1 MDQPFRF
8 SLYLRRLG
16 RHWKL
21 IVIPAAVALLAAILF
36 SFLTPVRYTASAT
49 MIAPKPQL
57 VWRWD
62 NKVYDIVDLRFDWR
76 AEVMPLVKTQK
87 TAELALSS
95 VEGQLNRAYDPQE
108 LIAATTVKP
117 GAGSMFTIS
126 VKAPDPHD
134 AALLANALA
143 AALPKTVADLYAG
156 SQDAFADAASDVRQ
170 SFDEWDEKW
179 RAFRAQHG
187 IGLGFT
193 GDLTTAEGEQ
203 LYGNQSAIKQELVI
217 KGSDVANLTVFLDKI
232 TRVLAATEQGE
243 ENNHLATL
251 DTPNL
256 AHYGLD
262 FASLQALSPAALTTT
277 LRTLQQHV
285 QSDLDAMNADLQ
297 ALQEEVAGLLQER
310 ENIQRTRGVWYDSV
324 KALENKQ
331 IEMEVKRI
339 VEGQRVQQV
348 AEALPPEQPSQP
360 NWLLNLA
367 LALTAG
373 LLGGLFLAVI
383 AVYLGGEN
391 ERATDGQAAPDQR
404 R

>member
-16 RHWKL
+16 QHWKL

-36 SFLTPVRYTASAT
+36 SFLTPVRYTASVT

-57 VWRWD
+57 AWRWD

-87 TAELALSS
+87 TAELALFS
-95 VEGQLNRAYDPQE
+95 VEGQLSRAYDPQE

-117 GAGSMFTIS
+117 GAGSLFTIS
-126 VKAPDPHD
+126 VKASDPHD

-143 AALPKTVADLYAG
+143 AALPETVADSYAG

-179 RAFRAQHG
+179 RAFRAQYG

-193 GDLTTAEGEQ
+193 GDLAATNDQ
-203 LYGNQSAIKQELVI
+203 VFGNQSAIKHELAIV
-217 KGSDVANLTVFLDKI
+217 STDVANLTVFLNKI
-232 TRVLAATEQGE
+232 DTVASAIQAGE
-243 ENNHLATL
+243 DNVHLML
-251 DTPNL
+251 LNTPEL
-256 AHYGLD
+256 SVYGLD
-262 FASLQALSPAALTTT
+262 FAVLQNMSHQQLDHT
-277 LRTLQQHV
+277 LAELKPRV
-285 QSDLDAMNADLQ
+285 QSDLDAQNARLLT
-297 ALQEEVAGLLQER
+297 LQEKVAKLLQER
-310 ENIQRTRGVWYDSV
+310 ENIQRTRGVWYNSV
-324 KALENKQ
+324 KTMENKQ
-331 IEMEVKRI
+331 IELEVKRI
-339 VEGQRVQQV
+339 VEGQRVHQM

-360 NWLLNLA
+360 NWLLNMA

-391 ERATDGQAAPDQR
+391 ERAADGQAATDER

>member
-21 IVIPAAVALLAAILF
+21 ILIPAIIALLAAILF
-36 SFLTPVRYTASAT
+36 SFLTPVRYTATTT

-62 NKVYDIVDLRFDWR
+62 NKVYDIVDIRFDWR

-87 TAELALSS
+87 VAERALSL
-95 VEGQLNRAYDPQE
+95 VEGQLSRDYSPHE

-117 GAGSMFTIS
+117 GAGTLFTIS

-143 AALPKTVADLYAG
+143 ASLPDAVADIYAG
-156 SQDAFADAASDVRQ
+156 SQDAFADAEADIRQ
-170 SFDEWDEKW
+170 SYDEWDEKW
-179 RAFRAQHG
+179 RAFRAQYG

-203 LYGNQSAIKQELVI
+203 LYGNQSAIKQELTL
-217 KGSDVANLTVFLDKI
+217 KSSDVANLTVFLDKV
-232 TRVLAATEQGE
+232 TAALAAIEQGE
-243 ENNHLATL
+243 ENTHLAML
-251 DTPNL
+251 DTPEL
-256 AHYGLD
+256 ARYGLD
-262 FASLQALSPAALTTT
+262 FITLQELSPAELADT
-277 LRTLQQHV
+277 LKTLQTQV
-285 QSDLDAMNADLQ
+285 QSDLDALNAELL
-297 ALQEEVAGLLQER
+297 ALQDNVATLLQER
-310 ENIQRTRGVWYDSV
+310 DNIQRTRNIWYDSV
-324 KALENKQ
+324 KALEAKQ
-331 IEMEVKRI
+331 IELEVKRI
-339 VEGQRVQQV
+339 VEGQRVHQV
-348 AEALPPEQPSQP
+348 DQALPPTHPSQP

-391 ERATDGQAAPDQR
+391 DSQT
-404 R
+404 